1 MGDQLSDGA
10 HDPGGA
16 RHVAFAHDDGAGADE
31 GADTDRPPASH
42 HGRVG
47 AGRPTP
53 GPARLRGLA
62 HGVGELFCVRRGYA
76 YTAPGAAERSGIRP

>member
-16 RHVAFAHDDGAGADE
+16 RHVTFAHDDGAGADE
-31 GADTDRPPASH
+31 GADTDRQRVSH
-42 HGRVG
+42 HGCVG

-53 GPARLRGLA
+53 GRARLRGA
-62 HGVGELFCVRRGYA
+62 
-76 YTAPGAAERSGIRP
+76 APGTRRR